1 MKKISKH
8 IGNITLCLFTMFVVM
23 CGIFLSCKSNAQNTI
38 GPIEWEKSHP
48 NQNLIMF
55 EFCNIDDAHYTKD
68 DSNFWL
74 EYDDPDAF
82 DLDNLAYRTG
92 REEWYGEYIAVDIQD
107 SLVSQFLLDWGNYAE
122 LRKDFRSNWEEM
134 DKLSY
139 SWGIQEIW
147 IEGDVRYELVYLGRK
162 FNWYE

>member
-8 IGNITLCLFTMFVVM
+8 IGNIAYITLCLFTMFMLLVTCMMFV
-23 CGIFLSCKSNAQNTI
+23 SCQAQTPSNKVSDYGKS
-38 GPIEWEKSHP
+38 
-48 NQNLIMF
+48 LIMF
-55 EFCNIDDAHYTKD
+55 EFSNVNDAHYVKD
-68 DSNFWL
+68 DANFYL
-74 EYDDPDAF
+74 EYEDADAF
-82 DLDNLAYRTG
+82 DYDNLAYMTG
-92 REEWYGEYIAVDIQD
+92 RDKWYGDYIAVDIQD

-122 LRKDFRSNWEEM
+122 LRKDYRSNWEEM

-147 IEGDVRYELVYLGRK
+147 IEGDVRYELVYLGRN